1 METFSRSRIQP
12 LPTFFDRYILE
23 VEEED
28 LIQALGN
35 SLEYWDNF
43 DWDLVEKLG
52 DRVYQEG
59 KWTVKDILQH
69 INDNERVQSY
79 RILRFAR
86 NDNTTL
92 PGYDED
98 LFVANANANDRS
110 LDELRDEFIFLRK
123 SACNMLKSFNAD
135 VLMRKGICF
144 NLELSVLALGFVLVG
159 HQMHHM
165 KVIEERY
172 FPMLDV

>member
-1 METFSRSRIQP
+1 MNKFNRSRIQP

-23 VEEED
+23 VVEDD

-43 DWDLVEKLG
+43 DWDLLERLG
-52 DRVYQEG
+52 NRVYQPG
-59 KWTVKDILQH
+59 KWTVRDILQH
-69 INDNERVQSY
+69 INDNERIQSY

-86 NDNTTL
+86 NDSTAL

-110 LDELRDEFIFLRK
+110 WDELRDEFMYLRK
-123 SACNMLKSFNAD
+123 SSCTMIKGFNEE

-144 NLELSVLALGFVLVG
+144 KVEMSVLALGFVLVG

-165 KVIEERY
+165 KVMEERY
-172 FPMLDV
+172 FPLMD

>member
-1 METFSRSRIQP
+1 MNKFDRNKIQP

-23 VEEED
+23 VEEDD

-43 DWDLVEKLG
+43 DWDLLEKLG
-52 DRVYQEG
+52 NRVYQAG
-59 KWTVKDILQH
+59 KWSVKDILQH

-86 NDNTTL
+86 NDNTSL

-110 LDELRDEFIFLRK
+110 LDDLRDEFIYLRK
-123 SACNMLKSFNAD
+123 ASCSLLKSFNEE
-135 VLMRKGICF
+135 VLLRKGICF
-144 NLELSVLALGFVLVG
+144 NIELSVLALGFVLVG
-159 HQMHHM
+159 HQMHHL
-165 KVIEERY
+165 KVMEERY
-172 FPMLDV
+172 FPLVD

>member
-1 METFSRSRIQP
+1 MNAFNRNRIQP

-23 VEEED
+23 VEEDD

-43 DWDLVEKLG
+43 DWDRLEKIG
-52 DRVYQEG
+52 NRVYQEG

-86 NDNTTL
+86 NDQTAL
-92 PGYDED
+92 AGYDED
-98 LFVANANANDRS
+98 LFVANANANSRS
-110 LDELRDEFIFLRK
+110 LDELRDEFMYLRK
-123 SACNMLKSFNAD
+123 SSCSLLKSCNAET
-135 VLMRKGICF
+135 LMRTGICF
-144 NLELSVLALGFVLVG
+144 EIEMSVLALGFVLVG
-159 HQMHHM
+159 HQIHHM

-172 FPMLDV
+172 FPLVK

>member
-1 METFSRSRIQP
+1 MNVFNRNRIQP

-23 VEEED
+23 VEEDD

-35 SLEYWDNF
+35 SLEYWDSF
-43 DWDLVEKLG
+43 DWKRLEKLG
-52 DRVYQEG
+52 NRVYQEG

-86 NDNTTL
+86 NDHTAL

-98 LFVANANANDRS
+98 LFVANANANSRS
-110 LDELRDEFIFLRK
+110 LDDLRDEFMFLRK
-123 SACNMLKSFNAD
+123 ASCNLLKSCNAD
-135 VLMRKGICF
+135 ALMQTGICF
-144 NLELSVLALGFVLVG
+144 EIEMSVLALGFVLVG
-159 HQMHHM
+159 HQMHHL

-172 FPMLDV
+172 FPLV

>member
-1 METFSRSRIQP
+1 MNAFSRSRIQP
-12 LPTFFDRYILE
+12 LPSFFDRYILE
-23 VEEED
+23 VEEDD
-28 LIQALGN
+28 LMLALGN

-43 DWDLVEKLG
+43 YWDVLEKLG
-52 DRVYQEG
+52 NRVYQPG

-86 NDNTTL
+86 NDNTAL

-123 SACNMLKSFNAD
+123 ASSNMLKSFNAE
-135 VLMRKGICF
+135 VLMRRGICF
-144 NLELSVLALGFVLVG
+144 NIELSVLALGFVLVG

-165 KVIEERY
+165 KVMEERY
-172 FPMLDV
+172 FPLVD

>member
-1 METFSRSRIQP
+1 MYTFSRSRINP
-12 LPTFFDRYILE
+12 LPAFFDRYILE
-23 VEEED
+23 VDEDD
-28 LIQALGN
+28 LILALGN

-43 DWDLVEKLG
+43 DWDLLEKLG
-52 DRVYQEG
+52 NRVYQEG

-86 NDNTTL
+86 NDKTIL

-98 LFVANANANDRS
+98 LFVASANANDRT

-123 SACNMLKSFNAD
+123 ASCIMLKSFSD
-135 VLMRKGICF
+135 KVLMRKGICF
-144 NLELSVLALGFVLVG
+144 NVELSVLALGFVLVG

-165 KVIEERY
+165 KVMEERY
-172 FPMLDV
+172 FPLLD

>member
-1 METFSRSRIQP
+1 MNKFDRNKIQP
-12 LPTFFDRYILE
+12 LPAFFDRYILE
-23 VEEED
+23 VEEDD

-43 DWDLVEKLG
+43 DWDLLEKLG
-52 DRVYQEG
+52 NRVYQAG
-59 KWTVKDILQH
+59 KRSVKDILQH

-86 NDNTTL
+86 NDNTSL

-110 LDELRDEFIFLRK
+110 LDDLRDEFIYLRK
-123 SACNMLKSFNAD
+123 ASCSLLKSFNEE
-135 VLMRKGICF
+135 VLLRKGICF
-144 NLELSVLALGFVLVG
+144 NIELSVLALGFVLVG
-159 HQMHHM
+159 HQMHHL
-165 KVIEERY
+165 KVMEERY
-172 FPMLDV
+172 FPLVD

>member
-1 METFSRSRIQP
+1 MNPFSRNRIQP

-23 VEEED
+23 VEEDD

-43 DWDLVEKLG
+43 DWELLEKLG
-52 DRVYQEG
+52 NRVYQPG
-59 KWTVKDILQH
+59 KWTIKDLLQH
-69 INDNERVQSY
+69 INDNERIQSY

-86 NDNTTL
+86 NDNTAL

-123 SACNMLKSFNAD
+123 ASCNLIKSFNAE
-135 VLMRKGICF
+135 VLMRKGVCF
-144 NLELSVLALGFVLVG
+144 NIEISVLGLGFVLVG

-165 KVIEERY
+165 KVMEERY
-172 FPMLDV
+172 FPLVD